1 MLTALLHR
9 LYAEV
14 IVMKKE
20 DAIWQAFRETGD
32 PIYYLLYKASDEKKS
47 DGDGE

>member
-1 MLTALLHR
+1 MHK

-14 IVMKKE
+14 IVMKNE

-32 PIYYLLYKASDEKKS
+32 PIYYLLYKASDKEKS
-47 DGDGE
+47 DGDSE